1 MSTLIK
7 GLLVIFWLLA
17 VPWVAGGTVLY
28 KNEKKSPGMCLLA
41 GYLLMLSV
49 TEVLTLPMIWAKLPL
64 HILKYSFA
72 GVMAAFALIGIILLH
87 KEHKDKKLKKSGS
100 GKNRRISVYFLAAA
114 VLILFQLAAASFLA
128 HMDADDAFYVATAT
142 TAVHTD
148 TIFSVNPYTG
158 YDYVHLPSRY
168 VLSPFPIF
176 LAVIS
181 SLCGFHP
188 AIVAHVI
195 FPALFIFMAYVV
207 LYQYAKKWFPE
218 GQDARGIFMIFCTV
232 IIWFSGYSIYNS
244 ENFQMIRIW
253 QGKACMAAV
262 FLPLLLYLGMCIIM
276 EKQKEYSWI
285 MLLMADISCCL
296 LSSMGIMLACIM
308 LVILL
313 IMGLVR
319 YRDLQKAAC
328 TALCCLPSL
337 LLGAVYI
344 MIR

>member
-1 MSTLIK
+1 MSIVIK
-7 GLLVIFWLLA
+7 GLLVILWLLA
-17 VPWVAGGTVLY
+17 VPGAAGGIVLFE
-28 KNEKKSPGMCLLA
+28 NEKKSPGMCLLA
-41 GYLLMLSV
+41 GYLLMFSV
-49 TEVLTLPMIWAKLPL
+49 AELMILPMIWANLPL

-72 GVMAAFALIGIILLH
+72 GVMIVLTLVGMILLY
-87 KEHKDKKLKKSGS
+87 KDKGHKSFGS
-100 GKNRRISVYFLAAA
+100 GKRRKISVYFLVAA
-114 VLILFQLAAASFLA
+114 VLIFFQLGAASYLA

-158 YDYVHLPSRY
+158 YAYVHLPSRY
-168 VLSPFPIF
+168 VLSPFPVF

-181 SLCGFHP
+181 SLCRFHP
-188 AIVAHVI
+188 AIVAHTI

-207 LYQYAKKWFPE
+207 LYQYAKEWFPE
-218 GQDARGIFMIFCTV
+218 EQNARGIFMIFCAV

-253 QGKACMAAV
+253 QGKACMASV

-276 EKQKEYSWI
+276 KKQREYSWI
-285 MLLMADISCCL
+285 MLLMTDISCCL

-313 IMGLVR
+313 VMGLVR
-319 YRDLQKAAC
+319 YRDLQKTAC
-328 TALCCLPSL
+328 AALCCLPSL